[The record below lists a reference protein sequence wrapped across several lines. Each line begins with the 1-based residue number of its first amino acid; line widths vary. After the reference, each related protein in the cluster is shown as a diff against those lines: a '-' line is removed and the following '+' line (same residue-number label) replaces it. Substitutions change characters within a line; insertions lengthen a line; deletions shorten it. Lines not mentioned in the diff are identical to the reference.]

1 MTCVRQPHQ
10 ALPPAGFNSSGFP
23 ITADKVQDD
32 WRTIAK
38 EETATEDIRFS
49 FSIWHVP
56 TSISE
61 PGQRKSDTAIRG
73 RTPSRLVRPSI
84 PFAWL
89 PLLPL
94 DQSTESPQARG
105 VVETG
110 ISLSLPLTDEEQQV
124 STPTLIRRIPTA
136 IVEVDEDALLAKK
149 KQRLSLG
156 TKEME
161 QEETMASWED
171 AGRVVS
177 AQKARNLSGPVIRKV
192 RMRDVDIVED
202 FLDQFLPEFG
212 TGVPLRIL
220 LGATGVAALAVQDGP
235 SLDDAKEP
243 PMQRPEPDAL
253 DPSLPILALVLYRKT
268 CSDFELV
275 TTHVQAIAVRP
286 TSRRRGLGQQL
297 VSEAL
302 KDSREAARRPTIL
315 GAPKIRLKAEGYDDN
330 GSREFWQRCVAGLQV
345 SSRRIGCRRGWVGE
359 VQL

>member
-1 MTCVRQPHQ
+1 MEGKRYHAVKFVTLTFGRQRRRPARLLGTRRDHLITARDVIAETERLCRKSPIVYPPLIHPARMYIPGSWPDLNLGACETRVLRRAGRRQHSYTSNDRIRLNRRVTRANVSTHNIAFANFNGSFTVTQQRQSQVTTPTKTAMTCVRQPHQ
-10 ALPPAGFNSSGFP
+10 AFPPASSPAGFNPSGFP
-23 ITADKVQDD
+23 ITAGKVQDD

-38 EETATEDIRFS
+38 EETTTEDIRFS

-94 DQSTESPQARG
+94 DQSTESPQALG
-105 VVETG
+105 VVKTG

-136 IVEVDEDALLAKK
+136 IVEVDEDALPVKK

-202 FLDQFLPEFG
+202 FLVS
-212 TGVPLRIL
+212 T
-220 LGATGVAALAVQDGP
+220 
-235 SLDDAKEP
+235 
-243 PMQRPEPDAL
+243 
-253 DPSLPILALVLYRKT
+253 
-268 CSDFELV
+268 
-275 TTHVQAIAVRP
+275 
-286 TSRRRGLGQQL
+286 RRGQ
-297 VSEAL
+297 A
-302 KDSREAARRPTIL
+302 
-315 GAPKIRLKAEGYDDN
+315 
-330 GSREFWQRCVAGLQV
+330 
-345 SSRRIGCRRGWVGE
+345 
-359 VQL
+359 